1 MRYGTRDFSPTE
13 MGTAWFVLFVQQDV
27 GPNPVSLLCRF
38 GGDRVFLSIW
48 RVNKPD
54 DPVFSMALIGVI
66 GTRWTQLPPWHR
78 QLDPILRNAL
88 AYQKLFDPLRSS

>member
-1 MRYGTRDFSPTE
+1 MAHLSDDKTVAK
-13 MGTAWFVLFVQQDV
+13 MGHPVLVVVRSDV
-27 GPNPVSLLCRF
+27 GPPSV
-38 GGDRVFLSIW
+38 DRVFLSIW

-54 DPVFSMALIGVI
+54 DPVLSMALVGVFETSWI
-66 GTRWTQLPPWHR
+66 QLAPWYR